1 MLFNSPIGTLKID
14 HQNDQVISLSF
25 MLEASDSTIP
35 ENEFEQIILDQ
46 LKSYF
51 DGNLKN
57 FDLPLAPKGTDFEQK
72 VWNEVSTLPFGST
85 STYGTIAKK
94 LGDSNLMRAVGRAN
108 GSNPIPIM
116 IPCHRV
122 IASNNH
128 LTGYSGGLERKRWL
142 LQHEGSILL

>member
-128 LTGYSGGLERKRWL
+128 LTGYSGGLEGKRWL